1 MPYYPDGIKLV
12 TKSILLNSTKLI
24 ILVKSKRFWQSDGI
38 LNFKDYTS
46 FKVFFMKESGLFY
59 RSNIR
64 LTELCGNKNKLRGNY
79 VLIRRGLNGTLFL

>member
-1 MPYYPDGIKLV
+1 
-12 TKSILLNSTKLI
+12 
-24 ILVKSKRFWQSDGI
+24 
-38 LNFKDYTS
+38 
-46 FKVFFMKESGLFY
+46 MKESGLFY